1 MLPSFIYFFI
11 ITLSSTAA
19 VLFSF
24 SASVRTPHYTE
35 KNKGSAQSLWNPFLF
50 NIQSLCAS
58 DDFIEHQENIN
69 QDSCEPTHSA
79 LSIKLCQIK
88 VLYMIRTSVKKKR
101 TFLLILLILQ
111 RLRSFSKTWNFQLS
125 IRFPACLK
133 LI

>member
-79 LSIKLCQIK
+79 LSIKLCLLNSLSDKGAVHDQNI
-88 VLYMIRTSVKKKR
+88 SKKKEHFYWFYWSSKDSVHFQR
-101 TFLLILLILQ
+101 HETFNYQ
-111 RLRSFSKTWNFQLS
+111 
-125 IRFPACLK
+125 
-133 LI
+133 

>member
-24 SASVRTPHYTE
+24 SASVRTPHYTG
-35 KNKGSAQSLWNPFLF
+35 KNKGSAPSLWNPFLF

-79 LSIKLCQIK
+79 PCLLNSLSDKGAVHDQNI
-88 VLYMIRTSVKKKR
+88 SKKK

-111 RLRSFSKTWNFQLS
+111 RLRSFWKTWNFQLS